1 MGLTTIQMT
10 PEYLQDR
17 RHVKSLLCTY
27 LTAQNALLDAIIG
40 YEAVCENEYGA
51 KTGPGDGMPHSR
63 NTHRDLSDWYV
74 RKDERAEAVSS
85 KAAYCEQLRS
95 TLLRI
100 IGHAGLTAE
109 EQAVVK
115 ARYIDLH
122 PVRMATATGAYRTTE
137 WTLTPYGQI
146 GAALQLTYGAVTH
159 AHDRALDK
167 LARVFADVCQKIQQA
182 S

>member
-17 RHVKSLLCTY
+17 RHVKSLLCAY

-40 YEAVCENEYGA
+40 YEAVCENEFGA

-85 KAAYCEQLRS
+85 KAAYCEQVRS
-95 TLLRI
+95 ILLSVI
-100 IGHAGLTAE
+100 EHAGLTAE
-109 EQAVVK
+109 ELAVVK

-122 PVRMATATGAYRTTE
+122 PVRMATAAGAYRTTE

-146 GAALQLTYGAVTH
+146 GAAMNMTYSAVTH
-159 AHDRALDK
+159 AHDRAIEK
-167 LARVFADVCQKIQQA
+167 LSKRLACVCEKMQQA